1 VAKSFSFDVVC
12 RLDLAEVRNAVN
24 LAQKEIATRYDFKN
38 SVAKV
43 TLDDD
48 GITLQADND
57 SRLRAVVE
65 LLEEKLARRSVP
77 LKGLDYGKIEAA
89 LGGTA
94 RQHILRVTGI
104 PDATALDMNKMLR
117 HDFKKVS
124 VAIQGDTLRITSA
137 SKDEL
142 QAAMSALRDG
152 DWSLPLQFTNYR

>member
-48 GITLQADND
+48 GITLLADND

-89 LGGTA
+89 LGGTV
-94 RQHILRVTGI
+94 RQHIGLANGI
-104 PDATALDMNKMLR
+104 PDEKAREMNKMLR

-152 DWSLPLQFTNYR
+152 DWGLPLQFTNYR